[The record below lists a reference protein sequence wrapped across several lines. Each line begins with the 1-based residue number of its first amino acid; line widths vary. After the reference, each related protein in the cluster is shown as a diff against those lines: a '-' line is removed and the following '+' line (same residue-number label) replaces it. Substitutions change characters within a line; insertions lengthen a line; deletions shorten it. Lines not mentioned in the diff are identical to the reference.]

1 MEEEEEECGFS
12 RKLLVAAEISRNSYT
27 WGCSG
32 RTDSRIPDREFR
44 LEAEDF
50 HDSLLKVEVDAVL
63 GSMKLLVLLESK
75 GVDEEF

>member
-1 MEEEEEECGFS
+1 MEEEDEECGS
-12 RKLLVAAEISRNSYT
+12 SKKLLVAAESSRISYK
-27 WGCSG
+27 WGCS
-32 RTDSRIPDREFR
+32 RRIDSRILDRELR
-44 LEAEDF
+44 PDSEDF